1 MMMMMMKTKQK
12 KKMREQGTRGRRS
25 VVGGIP
31 IPGFSLSGAVEASR
45 RLLQS
50 VAPTREAQ
58 AKPALLVCQ
67 DEIRVAKVG
76 R

>member
-1 MMMMMMKTKQK
+1 MMMMMMMKTKQK

-45 RLLQS
+45 RCCSRSHARGSGQNAVL
-50 VAPTREAQ
+50 VRTRVESPKWAD
-58 AKPALLVCQ
+58 V
-67 DEIRVAKVG
+67 
-76 R
+76 